1 MGLIMKRFFKFTIS
15 SILSLWVYSLYTM
28 VDGFFVANY
37 VGEIQ
42 FSAVNIS
49 MPLVTLLF
57 ALGILFSIGTQ
68 AIVGYELGKK
78 EFDIANTVFSTGL
91 ISLVI
96 VGIIVSI
103 LLKIFLIPIST
114 ILGANNL
121 THNFILEYLGIILVF
136 GVFFM
141 VTYQLE
147 VLVKVD
153 GYPQLAV
160 ASVVVA
166 AISNIFLDYLFI
178 VPLKMGVFG
187 AGLATGMS
195 QIVSTV
201 LMLSHFILKKGRLRF
216 SKKLDFSKLKKIIP
230 LGFGD
235 SISELSMGYTVFLF
249 NNVLLRNFGQR
260 GVIVYTVLSYISTF
274 GQSTMS
280 GISQGLAPLFAYDY
294 GRAYYSYIKKS
305 LKRGLI
311 FVTSIAIILILI
323 CYFFSRDLSLIFLSD
338 DVELLNLADKALK
351 KYALAFLFLG
361 ANILM
366 VTLFASLGKGRIAT
380 IISLLRTPI
389 NISMVMFLYEKFS
402 GGDNIWYVLA
412 ISEFITLIVAL
423 ALLNKFILIPLN
435 IEINKDN

>member
-153 GYPQLAV
+153 GYPNL
-160 ASVVVA
+160 
-166 AISNIFLDYLFI
+166 
-178 VPLKMGVFG
+178 
-187 AGLATGMS
+187 
-195 QIVSTV
+195 
-201 LMLSHFILKKGRLRF
+201 RL
-216 SKKLDFSKLKKIIP
+216 
-230 LGFGD
+230 
-235 SISELSMGYTVFLF
+235 
-249 NNVLLRNFGQR
+249 LLW
-260 GVIVYTVLSYISTF
+260 L
-274 GQSTMS
+274 
-280 GISQGLAPLFAYDY
+280 
-294 GRAYYSYIKKS
+294 
-305 LKRGLI
+305 
-311 FVTSIAIILILI
+311 
-323 CYFFSRDLSLIFLSD
+323 
-338 DVELLNLADKALK
+338 
-351 KYALAFLFLG
+351 
-361 ANILM
+361 
-366 VTLFASLGKGRIAT
+366 
-380 IISLLRTPI
+380 
-389 NISMVMFLYEKFS
+389 
-402 GGDNIWYVLA
+402 
-412 ISEFITLIVAL
+412 
-423 ALLNKFILIPLN
+423 
-435 IEINKDN
+435 